1 MLDRQSCKCI
11 KILTKGDQR
20 SISGLSAL
28 KSEPTIRYFPDF
40 GRSRHWPGG
49 FQGSLCPAN
58 YEFTCAKISRSQ
70 RKSGLTGCSAEW
82 PTTGERQDWARS
94 DICLTL
100 AERQQSPLNILWH
113 QVLGMAALSWHT
125 VRAGPFCVGGTLC
138 NLICK
143 TPTPAFH
150 PFWID

>member
-58 YEFTCAKISRSQ
+58 YEFTCAKNSRSQ

-82 PTTGERQDWARS
+82 PTTGERQDWAVRVIRHQGLIVTDAAPCTFLNEGRKPELRCKRS
-94 DICLTL
+94 
-100 AERQQSPLNILWH
+100 ERQQESDVAKSRLDCHNRRTPS
-113 QVLGMAALSWHT
+113 A
-125 VRAGPFCVGGTLC
+125 RAKP
-138 NLICK
+138 
-143 TPTPAFH
+143 
-150 PFWID
+150 